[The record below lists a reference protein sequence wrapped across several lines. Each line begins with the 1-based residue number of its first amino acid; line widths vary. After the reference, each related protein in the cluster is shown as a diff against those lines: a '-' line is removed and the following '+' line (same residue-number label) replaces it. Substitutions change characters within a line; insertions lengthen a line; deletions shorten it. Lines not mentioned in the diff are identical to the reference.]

1 MSKHNIR
8 LKDIAEELGISIPSV
23 SRALNNKPDI
33 GQKTKRKVFELA
45 EKLNYQPN
53 QFAINFKNQQSFII
67 GVIIPQ
73 IVHHFFSN
81 VISGIINEA
90 EKRGYNIMLFQSNE
104 SFESELKGV
113 ETFQKSMID
122 GLIISL
128 SDNTQKV
135 DHLKY
140 LQEHNVPVIL
150 IDRITN
156 EIDAAKI
163 ICDDYQGAYIATE
176 HLINLGKNK
185 IAHITGSL
193 TPHTTKERLRGY
205 EAALKNN
212 HLKFHEKYIK
222 QCNLESREEGYK
234 ATMALLAEKEIPDGI
249 FCATD
254 INAVGAI
261 EAIKER
267 GIKIPE
273 DIAVI
278 GFSDWEMAS
287 VIDPPLSSVSQPDY
301 EMGKKAIELIIE
313 EIQMTRDNKPIK
325 YETLVMETSLI
336 KRESTIGKK

>member
-33 GQKTKRKVFELA
+33 GKETKRKVFELA
-45 EKLNYQPN
+45 KKLNYQPN

-205 EAALKNN
+205 EAALKNH
-212 HLKFHEKYIK
+212 HLKIHERYIK

-234 ATMALLAEKEIPDGI
+234 ATLALLAEKEIPDGI

-261 EAIKER
+261 EAIKEK

-287 VIDPPLSSVSQPDY
+287 VVDPPLSSVSQPDY

-313 EIQMTRDNKPIK
+313 EIQLTRENKPIK

-336 KRESTIGKK
+336 MRESTIGKK

>member
-33 GQKTKRKVFELA
+33 GKATKRKVFELA
-45 EKLNYQPN
+45 KKLNYQPN

-150 IDRITN
+150 IDRITD

-205 EAALKNN
+205 EAALKNH
-212 HLKFHEKYIK
+212 HLKIHERYIK

-234 ATMALLAEKEIPDGI
+234 ATLALLAEKEIPDGI

-261 EAIKER
+261 EAIKEK

-273 DIAVI
+273 NIAVI

-287 VIDPPLSSVSQPDY
+287 VVDPPLSSVSQPDY

-313 EIQMTRDNKPIK
+313 EIQLTRDNKPIK

-336 KRESTIGKK
+336 MRESTIGKK